1 MSAFA
6 NKMRLE
12 LSKTVPTGK
21 LDKKGK
27 PEKER
32 IVVGYAMVPYPSL
45 ADFGITA
52 VQAKDEKTGELMVG
66 KDDGI
71 PVYADDKHD
80 YLQQAIAASVAA
92 KVRNYFSGTIK
103 AKPAKEDLQAVL
115 SPDAGKQLPVDFETL
130 TAESARSGEA
140 LKIRREAKADFEA
153 FLQGKNKKANVI
165 AALGEPF
172 YNSARVLGSASPKY
186 VEALGMHC
194 EEWGKGLTA
203 EKQAR
208 FAPKLAELNESLNAA
223 VESEELDL
231 S

>member
-1 MSAFA
+1 MANFG
-6 NKMRLE
+6 NKMKLE

-52 VQAKDEKTGELMVG
+52 IQAKDEKDGKPLVG
-66 KDDGI
+66 DDGI

-103 AKPAKEDLQAVL
+103 AKPAKEDLVAIL

-153 FLQGKNKKANVI
+153 FLQGKNKKANVV
-165 AALGEPF
+165 AALGELF

-194 EEWGKGLTA
+194 EDWSKGLTA

-223 VESEELDL
+223 VEAEELDL
-231 S
+231 T

>member
-1 MSAFA
+1 MTAFSS
-6 NKMRLE
+6 KMKLE
-12 LSKTVPTGK
+12 LSKTIPTGK

-52 VQAKDEKTGELMVG
+52 TQARDEKGVLQIGE
-66 KDDGI
+66 DGI

-103 AKPAKEDLQAVL
+103 AKPAKEDLLSVL

-140 LKIRREAKADFEA
+140 LKLRREAKADFEA
-153 FLQGKNKKANVI
+153 FLQGKNKKANVV
-165 AALGEPF
+165 AALGELF

-194 EEWGKGLTA
+194 EEWSKGLTA